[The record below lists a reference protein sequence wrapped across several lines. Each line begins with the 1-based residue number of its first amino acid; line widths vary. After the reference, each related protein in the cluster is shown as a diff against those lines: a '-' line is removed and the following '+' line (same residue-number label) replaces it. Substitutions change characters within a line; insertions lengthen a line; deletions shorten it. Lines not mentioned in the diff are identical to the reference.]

1 MQTQDLQNNFFFF
14 FTNKSELQ
22 LPVTSSALTGR
33 CSPVCSPLQRWHSVL
48 IFLYLCVVDP
58 SWPRPENGLLL
69 TAARGKRHV
78 SPDTVGYGRFAGCS
92 SSLAAGVLMWES
104 YVDVVFF
111 IFIFTTDTITWKK
124 ATQRSQVFIPNTF
137 ETLCVDRGGSE
148 FIWAHLIILWCFTN
162 DAFDSTLT
170 AGSNRSSTDTL
181 WECLSPSI
189 TKALLLLLC
198 FILCFWSCTHW
209 STCALVQAYSR
220 PD

>member
-1 MQTQDLQNNFFFF
+1 MQ
-14 FTNKSELQ
+14 SGV
-22 LPVTSSALTGR
+22 LPPPALTQ
-33 CSPVCSPLQRWHSVL
+33 CPHIPLFVCGWPLLTPPREWPFIDCCAWKAACITRHSR
-48 IFLYLCVVDP
+48 IRSF
-58 SWPRPENGLLL
+58 RRLLL
-69 TAARGKRHV
+69 LSRCRSANVGKL
-78 SPDTVGYGRFAGCS
+78 CWCC
-92 SSLAAGVLMWES
+92 L
-104 YVDVVFF
+104 FF
-111 IFIFTTDTITWKK
+111 FIFTTDTITWKK

-162 DAFDSTLT
+162 DASDSTLT

-189 TKALLLLLC
+189 TKALLLLLR